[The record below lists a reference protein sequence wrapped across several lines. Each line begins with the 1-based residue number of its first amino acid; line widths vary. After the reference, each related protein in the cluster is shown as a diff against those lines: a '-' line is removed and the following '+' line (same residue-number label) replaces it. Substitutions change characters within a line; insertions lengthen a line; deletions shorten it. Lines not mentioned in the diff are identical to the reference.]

1 MIETQLIV
9 MVTIVRLTFLSIFEM
24 KDYRLPWGY
33 KNVNH
38 CVGHVG
44 RGSRIGQLTI
54 NTYKISMVNKQNGL
68 AICVTKFSIPYLST
82 RTTC

>member
-1 MIETQLIV
+1 
-9 MVTIVRLTFLSIFEM
+9 M
-24 KDYRLPWGY
+24 KDYRLPQGH

-38 CVGHVG
+38 CVGYVG
-44 RGSRIGQLTI
+44 RGSRIDQLTI

-68 AICVTKFSIPYLST
+68 AICVTKFSIPYLGT